1 MSSEGL
7 LKNGRKKV
15 VIVGGGA
22 AGMVGSLEYFQRPS
36 SIELTPPLVLRCH
49 PRTTP

>member
-7 LKNGRKKV
+7 LKGGRKNV

-22 AGMVGSLEYFQRPS
+22 AGMVSIHGSDLAFVY
-36 SIELTPPLVLRCH
+36 
-49 PRTTP
+49 